1 MTTLHLDKTNF
12 NTEKIKNKFKRI
24 TNIKNILH
32 VIVQE
37 VISYNIKI

>member
-24 TNIKNILH
+24 TNIKKNITCNSSR
-32 VIVQE
+32 
-37 VISYNIKI
+37 SYFI